1 MTTITTDGRALAD
14 AATLAR
20 KLTDAARRV
29 ATLTIADGRAE
40 LVVGDGTTGVVEV
53 IGHGSADPATRV
65 AIAVDVDDLRGMKK
79 VGDVTIRDAGGVWT
93 MTAVGTAEG
102 VTSSVTSTL
111 LDLVGEAPTWPSF
124 PGVVDPVT
132 VDVRGDEAASVAD
145 ALRSVARAAASG
157 SWVREVLTNVAIGGG
172 EAAAT
177 DTYRLNVAEV
187 PTDPDSGR
195 EALVPAAWIAA
206 IPARGVDRLTITA
219 ENGEAASDEGAA
231 ELTYRVTTRGRTRR
245 VVIVGRTS
253 SGPFPN
259 YRGLIP
265 DTFDGAAT
273 MIVRASLG
281 DVIKPLGDHRTPVVV
296 TLGEAD
302 GMVKLDGSDGRTATY
317 GTATTGMVTVAA
329 NPAYLADLVDHVG
342 DGATLHVRDGLRA
355 MIAEGEGRTTLLMPM
370 RVGA

>member
-1 MTTITTDGRALAD
+1 MTTITTDGRTLAD

-65 AIAVDVDDLRGMKK
+65 AIAVDVDDLRGMRK
-79 VGDVTIRDAGGVWT
+79 VGDVTIRDAGGVWI

-111 LDLVGEAPTWPSF
+111 LDLVGEVPTWPSF
-124 PGVVDPVT
+124 PDAVDPVV

-157 SWVREVLTNVAIGGG
+157 SWAREVLTTVAIGDG
-172 EAAAT
+172 EAVAT

-187 PTDPDSGR
+187 PTDPDSGPT
-195 EALVPAAWIAA
+195 ALVPAAWIAA

-219 ENGEAASDEGAA
+219 ESGESRDAGAA

-245 VVIVGRTS
+245 VVITGRTTP
-253 SGPFPN
+253 GPFPN
-259 YRGLIP
+259 YRALIP
-265 DTFDGAAT
+265 SADDRT
-273 MIVRASLG
+273 ASLTIPTGIG
-281 DVIKPLGDHRTPVVV
+281 DVVRRMTAPVTMTVGETDGVV
-296 TLGEAD
+296 TF
-302 GMVKLDGSDGRTATY
+302 SDVSGTVASM
-317 GTATTGMVTVAA
+317 GTATTGTVTVAA
-329 NPAYLADLVDHVG
+329 NGDFLRDLADHVG
-342 DGATLHVRDGLRA
+342 PGATLSLRDGLRA
-355 MIAEGEGRTTLLMPM
+355 MVAEGDGRRTLLMPM
-370 RVGA
+370 RAS